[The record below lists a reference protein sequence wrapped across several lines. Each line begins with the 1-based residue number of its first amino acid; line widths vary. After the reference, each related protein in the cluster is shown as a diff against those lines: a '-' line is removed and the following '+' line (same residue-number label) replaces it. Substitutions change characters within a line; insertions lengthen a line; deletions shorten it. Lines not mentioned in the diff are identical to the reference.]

1 MPVRISA
8 RLKAAARICTRAW
21 KWRWTFTIAS
31 SSSAF
36 SPTSRKFPAYS
47 ASNASITSDIV
58 LTLKFLPMR
67 TCRAKSRDLFA
78 IAMRPQFA
86 RMAFAGA
93 AIFALLAAGGCQ
105 RVRSVETKP
114 LDKAGMDFSSI
125 EVVKAMN
132 PSDTEIA
139 EVAKAKMG
147 GLSDK
152 TCIEL
157 LRISRGQGQSANFA
171 DAADGLVQAG
181 MTEREILD
189 LANMKQLG
197 VGYGKLQA
205 MRLTGLS
212 DAVVMEVARRHAAG
226 KTALAGVS
234 LARLK
239 DTGMSQA
246 ALFELVHRGIPDNQV
261 AGM

>member
-1 MPVRISA
+1 MRK
-8 RLKAAARICTRAW
+8 RGLN
-21 KWRWTFTIAS
+21 
-31 SSSAF
+31 
-36 SPTSRKFPAYS
+36 SRS
-47 ASNASITSDIV
+47 
-58 LTLKFLPMR
+58 M
-67 TCRAKSRDLFA
+67 FA
-78 IAMRPQFA
+78 IARRPRIA
-86 RMAFAGA
+86 RVGLAGA
-93 AIFALLAAGGCQ
+93 AIFSLLIAAGCQ
-105 RVRSVETKP
+105 KVRYVDTKP

-125 EVVKAMN
+125 EAVKALN
-132 PSDTEIA
+132 PSDAEIA

-157 LRISRGQGQSANFA
+157 LKISRSQGQAANFA

-197 VGYGKLQA
+197 VGYGDLQA

-226 KTALAGVS
+226 KTALSGVS

-261 AGM
+261 AGIVALRRKKASDSDIMQHYPAVDITPPTVSVSTAPAH